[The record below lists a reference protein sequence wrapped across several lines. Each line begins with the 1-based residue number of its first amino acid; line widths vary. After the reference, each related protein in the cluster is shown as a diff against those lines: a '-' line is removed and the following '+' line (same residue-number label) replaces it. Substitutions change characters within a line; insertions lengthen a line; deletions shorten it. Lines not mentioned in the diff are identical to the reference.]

1 MRSLRS
7 EVSVI
12 FVVALAFTALSS
24 VRSEYTWNGSEWVW
38 SETSETKVCIDWI
51 WFLCISSQIFFVKL
65 KCVKFSPILGR
76 GNRSF
81 CQIKTR
87 QKKGRKIYI
96 LKERRGNMPR
106 SIDLKAKRDWKAY
119 TLFCFNFV
127 KLTGTKSDVKCYLR
141 MTLWCLQFSKKNNAK
156 IWWISALESKKWS
169 NQKDRDT
176 LLCQI
181 APYY

>member
-81 CQIKTR
+81 CQIKTS
-87 QKKGRKIYI
+87 KKKCRKIYI
-96 LKERRGNMPR
+96 LKEKRGNMPR
-106 SIDLKAKRDWKAY
+106 SIWKQRGIERP
-119 TLFCFNFV
+119 TLCFVLISLNWLVPKVMLNVIWEWRYGVFNFP
-127 KLTGTKSDVKCYLR
+127 
-141 MTLWCLQFSKKNNAK
+141 KKTT
-156 IWWISALESKKWS
+156 
-169 NQKDRDT
+169 QKFDEF
-176 LLCQI
+176 L
-181 APYY
+181 P